1 MLEVLDTRLG
11 EAEYLAGDYS
21 IADIATWAW
30 VYGYKWSGVNIDG
43 LEHLE
48 RWLEVVGKRPA
59 VLRGK
64 DIPER
69 TDIEEMI
76 RKADES
82 TAKVRGILA

>member
-1 MLEVLDTRLG
+1 
-11 EAEYLAGDYS
+11 
-21 IADIATWAW
+21 
-30 VYGYKWSGVNIDG
+30 
-43 LEHLE
+43 
-48 RWLEVVGKRPA
+48 VGKRPA
-59 VLRGK
+59 VRRGK